1 MIVYALTL
9 IVPDWTAA
17 LIVGTILAVI
27 ASVTITA
34 GVKGFKQIYPTP
46 ERTVETIKE
55 NVKWAK
61 QQTK

>member
-34 GVKGFKQIYPTP
+34 GVKGFKQIHPTP